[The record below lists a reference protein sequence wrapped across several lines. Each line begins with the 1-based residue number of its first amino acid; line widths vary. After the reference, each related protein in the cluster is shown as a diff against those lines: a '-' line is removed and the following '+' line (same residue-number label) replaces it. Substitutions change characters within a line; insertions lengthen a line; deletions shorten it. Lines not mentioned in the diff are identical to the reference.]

1 MFTFFFAIC
10 NTFSQCNEPRI
21 EYLNV
26 LQCKT
31 LLTLVYLN
39 SGLKTPHY
47 SQYSVNAP
55 SKADE
60 HILALSNRHQVDFFS
75 LCSLANV
82 EVQS

>member
-1 MFTFFFAIC
+1 MMQ
-10 NTFSQCNEPRI
+10 NSVNFS
-21 EYLNV
+21 LF
-26 LQCKT
+26 
-31 LLTLVYLN
+31 LN

-47 SQYSVNAP
+47 SQHSVNAP
-55 SKADE
+55 FKADE